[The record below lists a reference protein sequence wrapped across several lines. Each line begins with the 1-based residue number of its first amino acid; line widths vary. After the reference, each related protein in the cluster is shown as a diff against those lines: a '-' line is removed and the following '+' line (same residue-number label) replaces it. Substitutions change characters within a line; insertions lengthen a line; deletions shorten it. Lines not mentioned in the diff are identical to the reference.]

1 MQGGVTQVM
10 AAKKRVYFRYSSSD
24 AKKVAVVG
32 SFSHWEE
39 VRLLK
44 KVKGDEWRTW
54 MNLEP
59 GVYEYRFLVDGQ
71 WTNDP
76 ECDQR
81 VPNEFGS
88 ENDVLIV

>member
-1 MQGGVTQVM
+1 M

-32 SFSHWEE
+32 SFSHWKE

-44 KVKGDEWRTW
+44 KGKGGDWRTW

-59 GVYEYRFLVDGQ
+59 GVYEYRFLIDGQ
-71 WTNDP
+71 WANDP
-76 ECDQR
+76 ECDHR

-88 ENDVLIV
+88 ENDVLRV